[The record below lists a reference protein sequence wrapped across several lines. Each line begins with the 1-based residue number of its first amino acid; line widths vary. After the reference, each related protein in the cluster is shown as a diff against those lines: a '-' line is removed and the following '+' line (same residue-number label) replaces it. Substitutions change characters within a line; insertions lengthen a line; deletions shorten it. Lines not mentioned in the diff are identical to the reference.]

1 MAILNAPFQNS
12 QVQMKS
18 EGDWIKKK
26 NSFQSIFNAKIFL
39 KPFLPQ
45 FYNSLF
51 VTTIWYHKNTFVAL
65 FLWHRE
71 IFWRFE
77 LSSQKLFFFRIIW
90 LCAANTFLIACS
102 NKSVSVVMCGHNNF
116 LRNFFSIF
124 NLNHLLRRIS
134 YQHSTNEHKN
144 WMIKGVATI
153 TCH

>member
-1 MAILNAPFQNS
+1 MLLISMSFELIFYRF
-12 QVQMKS
+12 KS
-18 EGDWIKKK
+18 K
-26 NSFQSIFNAKIFL
+26 NFM
-39 KPFLPQ
+39 KPFCHNFIIPYLLQ
-45 FYNSLF
+45 QYGIIKTHLWRYFYGIEKYFEGSNYLH
-51 VTTIWYHKNTFVAL
+51 IHKNYSFFAL
-65 FLWHRE
+65 YDSVLQTH
-71 IFWRFE
+71 
-77 LSSQKLFFFRIIW
+77 
-90 LCAANTFLIACS
+90 LIACS

>member
-1 MAILNAPFQNS
+1 
-12 QVQMKS
+12 MKF
-18 EGDWIKKK
+18 EL
-26 NSFQSIFNAKIFL
+26 IFYCFKSNNFM
-39 KPFLPQ
+39 KPFCHNFIIPYLLQ
-45 FYNSLF
+45 QYGIIKTHLWRYFYGIEKYFEGSNYLH
-51 VTTIWYHKNTFVAL
+51 IHKNYSFFAL
-65 FLWHRE
+65 YD
-71 IFWRFE
+71 
-77 LSSQKLFFFRIIW
+77 
-90 LCAANTFLIACS
+90 CAANTHLIACS